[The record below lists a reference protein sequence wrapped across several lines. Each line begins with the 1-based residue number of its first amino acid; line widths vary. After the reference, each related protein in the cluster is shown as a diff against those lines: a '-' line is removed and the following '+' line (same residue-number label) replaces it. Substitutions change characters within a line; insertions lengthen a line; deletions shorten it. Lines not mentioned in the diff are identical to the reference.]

1 MSAAP
6 PYSPRAYEYVYLI
19 SDELEEVVP
28 ATTDAGLEQSTAD
41 VLSRFTIFNGS
52 YLGVR
57 RQGTPREPGD
67 YWINLA
73 FLDPRPTRCADRFWS
88 LAAAIFAVAT
98 ACALS
103 AIYSRVMSGSGPA
116 LTLTAIALSV
126 ATLASGTLAIRRY
139 CSKLIFL
146 TRHGRVPVLWLSM
159 NRPDRNQFRGF
170 IRAMHAAIARATAD
184 RADLPRGH
192 LLRDEMK
199 EHRRLQNAGVL
210 DERQFQIARRLIL
223 EAHE

>member
-6 PYSPRAYEYVYLI
+6 PYSPRAYEYVYLT

-28 ATTDAGLEQSTAD
+28 ATIDATLKQSSTDIRS
-41 VLSRFTIFNGS
+41 SIRIFNGS

-57 RQGTPREPGD
+57 REGHRREPGD

-73 FLDPRPTRCADRFWS
+73 FLDPRPTRRADRFWS
-88 LAAAIFAVAT
+88 ISCALFAAVT
-98 ACALS
+98 ACTLAVIYLQAVTMPGTALTVTVGALS
-103 AIYSRVMSGSGPA
+103 SAA
-116 LTLTAIALSV
+116 
-126 ATLASGTLAIRRY
+126 LASGILAIRHY
-139 CSKLIFL
+139 GSKLIFL
-146 TRHGRVPVLWLSM
+146 TRHGRAPVLWLSV
-159 NRPDRNQFRGF
+159 NKPDRRRVREF
-170 IRAMHAAIARATAD
+170 IRAIHAAIARATAD

-192 LLRDEMK
+192 LLRDEMR

-223 EAHE
+223 EAHN

>member
-1 MSAAP
+1 MSADP

-28 ATTDAGLEQSTAD
+28 TTVDASLEQSTAD

-57 RQGTPREPGD
+57 RQGARREPGD

-73 FLDPRPTRCADRFWS
+73 FLDPRPKRCADRFWS
-88 LAAAIFAVAT
+88 IATAIFTAAT

-103 AIYSRVMSGSGPA
+103 AIHSRFLSWAGSA
-116 LTLTAIALSV
+116 LTLTVVALSV
-126 ATLASGTLAIRRY
+126 ATLASGTLAMRRY
-139 CSKLIFL
+139 CSQLIFL
-146 TRHGRVPVLWLSM
+146 TQHGRVPVLWLSM
-159 NRPDRNQFRGF
+159 NKPDRNHVRGF
-170 IRAMHAAIARATAD
+170 IRAIHAAIARATTD

-199 EHRRLQNAGVL
+199 EHRRLQNAGIL

-223 EAHE
+223 EAHD